1 MITKKVALAIG
12 IGILILLP
20 VPAKLMASDESVT
33 LQSENENPAQ
43 TND

>member
-20 VPAKLMASDESVT
+20 GAKLMASDESVT
-33 LQSENENPAQ
+33 LQSEGENPEQ
-43 TND
+43 SDIS